1 MKIILQILLSSILTS
16 LFFIFIGFADDH
28 GKIIKERKSLFK
40 QNYSHA
46 KRMSAEIAKGN
57 NDKVV
62 ELSKKMS
69 VNYDKLID
77 LFPDNSKTGYDTE
90 ALPTIWLQK
99 DEFNAL
105 MIETSD
111 KVKEFSRIASNLK
124 GDELKEAQKNL
135 IWSSCKACHD
145 KFRMPH

>member
-16 LFFIFIGFADDH
+16 LFFVFIGFADDH

-57 NDKVV
+57 NDKVI
-62 ELSKKMS
+62 ELSEKMS
-69 VNYDKLID
+69 ANYDKLID
-77 LFPDNSKTGYDTE
+77 LFPENSKTGYDTE

-99 DEFNAL
+99 DEFNNL
-105 MIETSD
+105 MVSTSN
-111 KVKEFSRIASNLK
+111 KAREFAQLAASLT
-124 GDELKEAQKNL
+124 GGELKEAQKNL

-145 KFRMPH
+145 RFRMPH

>member
-1 MKIILQILLSSILTS
+1 MKFFLQIVSIFFFSLILFLT
-16 LFFIFIGFADDH
+16 LGYADDH

-46 KRMSAEIAKGN
+46 KRMSSEIVKGN
-57 NDKVV
+57 NEKVID
-62 ELSKKMS
+62 LSEKMAA
-69 VNYDKLID
+69 NYDKLLD
-77 LFPDNSKTGYDTE
+77 LFPENSKTGYDTE

-99 DEFNAL
+99 DEFNNL
-105 MIETSD
+105 MVSTSN
-111 KVKEFSRIASNLK
+111 KAREFAQLAASLT

-145 KFRMPH
+145 RFRMPH

>member
-1 MKIILQILLSSILTS
+1 MKIILQILLSSISAS
-16 LFFIFIGFADDH
+16 LLFIFVSFADDH

-46 KRMSAEIAKGN
+46 KKMSAEIAKGN
-57 NDKVV
+57 NDKVI
-62 ELSKKMS
+62 ELSEKMS
-69 VNYDKLID
+69 AKYDKLID
-77 LFPDNSKTGYDTE
+77 LFPENSKTGYDTE

-111 KVKEFSRIASNLK
+111 KVKAFSRIAVNLT

>member
-1 MKIILQILLSSILTS
+1 MKSFLQIVSIFFFSLILFATLSY
-16 LFFIFIGFADDH
+16 ADDH

-46 KRMSAEIAKGN
+46 KKMSAEIVKGN
-57 NDKVV
+57 NDKVI
-62 ELSKKMS
+62 ELSEKMS
-69 VNYDKLID
+69 ANYDKLID
-77 LFPDNSKTGYDTE
+77 LFPENSKTGYDTE

-111 KVKEFSRIASNLK
+111 KVKEFSRIAVNLT
-124 GDELKEAQKNL
+124 GDELKKAQKNL

>member
-1 MKIILQILLSSILTS
+1 MKFFLQIVSIFFFS
-16 LFFIFIGFADDH
+16 FILFATLGYADDH

-46 KRMSAEIAKGN
+46 KRMSSEIVKGN
-57 NDKVV
+57 NEKVID
-62 ELSKKMS
+62 LSEKMAA
-69 VNYDKLID
+69 NYDKLLD
-77 LFPDNSKTGYDTE
+77 LFPENSKTGYDTE

-99 DEFNAL
+99 DEFNNL
-105 MIETSD
+105 MVSTSN
-111 KVKEFSRIASNLK
+111 KAREFAQLAASLT

-145 KFRMPH
+145 RFRMPH

>member
-1 MKIILQILLSSILTS
+1 MKFFLQIVSIFFFS
-16 LFFIFIGFADDH
+16 LILFATLGYADDH

-46 KRMSAEIAKGN
+46 KRMSSEIVKGN
-57 NDKVV
+57 NEKVID
-62 ELSKKMS
+62 LSEKMAT
-69 VNYDKLID
+69 NYDKLLD
-77 LFPDNSKTGYDTE
+77 LFPENSKTGYDTE

-99 DEFNAL
+99 DEFNNL
-105 MIETSD
+105 MVSTSN
-111 KVKEFSRIASNLK
+111 KAREFAQLAASLT

-145 KFRMPH
+145 RFRMPH

>member
-1 MKIILQILLSSILTS
+1 MKFFLQIVSIFFFS
-16 LFFIFIGFADDH
+16 LILFATLGYADDH

-46 KRMSAEIAKGN
+46 KKMSAEIAKGN
-57 NDKVV
+57 NDKVI
-62 ELSKKMS
+62 ELSEKMS
-69 VNYDKLID
+69 ANYDKLIN
-77 LFPDNSKTGYDTE
+77 LFPENSKTGYDTE

-105 MIETSD
+105 MTETSD
-111 KVKEFSRIASNLK
+111 KVKKFTQIAASLT

>member
-1 MKIILQILLSSILTS
+1 MRIILQILLSSILAS
-16 LFFIFIGFADDH
+16 LFFVFIGFADDH
-28 GKIIKERKSLFK
+28 CISSAASDVYKR

-111 KVKEFSRIASNLK
+111 KVKKFTQIAASLT

>member
-1 MKIILQILLSSILTS
+1 MKFFLQIVSIFFFS
-16 LFFIFIGFADDH
+16 LILFVTLGYADDH

-46 KRMSAEIAKGN
+46 KRMSSEIVKGN
-57 NDKVV
+57 NGKVID
-62 ELSKKMS
+62 LSEKMAA
-69 VNYDKLID
+69 NYDKLLD
-77 LFPDNSKTGYDTE
+77 LFPENSKTGYDTE

-99 DEFNAL
+99 DEFNNL
-105 MIETSD
+105 MVSTSN
-111 KVKEFSRIASNLK
+111 KAREFAQLAASLT

-145 KFRMPH
+145 RFRMPH

>member
-1 MKIILQILLSSILTS
+1 MRIILQILLSSILAS
-16 LFFIFIGFADDH
+16 LFFVFIGFADDH

-69 VNYDKLID
+69 VNYDTVSYTHL
-77 LFPDNSKTGYDTE
+77 T
-90 ALPTIWLQK
+90 LPT
-99 DEFNAL
+99 
-105 MIETSD
+105 
-111 KVKEFSRIASNLK
+111 SN
-124 GDELKEAQKNL
+124 
-135 IWSSCKACHD
+135 SV
-145 KFRMPH
+145 

>member
-1 MKIILQILLSSILTS
+1 MKFFLQIVSIFFFS
-16 LFFIFIGFADDH
+16 LILFATLGYADDH

-46 KRMSAEIAKGN
+46 KKMSAEIAKGN
-57 NDKVV
+57 NDKVI
-62 ELSKKMS
+62 ELSEKMS
-69 VNYDKLID
+69 ANYDKLID
-77 LFPDNSKTGYDTE
+77 LFPENSKTGYDTE

-105 MIETSD
+105 MTETSD
-111 KVKEFSRIASNLK
+111 KVKKFTQIAASLT

>member
-1 MKIILQILLSSILTS
+1 MKIILQILLSSISAS
-16 LFFIFIGFADDH
+16 LLFVFVSFADDH

-46 KRMSAEIAKGN
+46 KRMSAEIEKGN
-57 NDKVV
+57 NDQVI
-62 ELSKKMS
+62 ELSEKMS
-69 VNYDKLID
+69 TNYDKLVD

-111 KVKEFSRIASNLK
+111 KVKEFSRIAANLT

>member
-1 MKIILQILLSSILTS
+1 MKFFLQIVSIFFFSLILFTTLSY
-16 LFFIFIGFADDH
+16 ADDH

-46 KRMSAEIAKGN
+46 KRMSSEIVKGN
-57 NDKVV
+57 NEKVID
-62 ELSKKMS
+62 LSEKMAA
-69 VNYDKLID
+69 NYDKLLD
-77 LFPDNSKTGYDTE
+77 LFPENSKTGYDTE

-99 DEFNAL
+99 DEFNNL
-105 MIETSD
+105 MVSTSN
-111 KVKEFSRIASNLK
+111 KAREFAQLAASLT

-145 KFRMPH
+145 RFRMPH

>member
-1 MKIILQILLSSILTS
+1 MKTILQILLSSILAS
-16 LFFIFIGFADDH
+16 LFLVFISFADDH

-46 KRMSAEIAKGN
+46 KRMSSEIVKGN
-57 NDKVV
+57 NGKVID
-62 ELSKKMS
+62 LSEKMAA
-69 VNYDKLID
+69 NYDKLLD
-77 LFPDNSKTGYDTE
+77 LFPENSKTGYDTE

-99 DEFNAL
+99 DEFNNL
-105 MIETSD
+105 MVSTSN
-111 KVKEFSRIASNLK
+111 KAREFAQLAASLT

-145 KFRMPH
+145 RFRMPH

>member
-1 MKIILQILLSSILTS
+1 MKFFLQIVSIFFLSLIL
-16 LFFIFIGFADDH
+16 FANPGYADDH

-46 KRMSAEIAKGN
+46 KRMSSEIVKGN
-57 NDKVV
+57 NEKVID
-62 ELSKKMS
+62 LSEKMAA
-69 VNYDKLID
+69 NYDKLLD
-77 LFPDNSKTGYDTE
+77 LFPENSKTGYDTE

-99 DEFNAL
+99 DEFNNL
-105 MIETSD
+105 MISTSN
-111 KVKEFSRIASNLK
+111 KAREFAQLAASLT

-145 KFRMPH
+145 RFRMPH

>member
-1 MKIILQILLSSILTS
+1 MKSFLQIVSIFFFSLILFATLSY
-16 LFFIFIGFADDH
+16 ADDH

-46 KRMSAEIAKGN
+46 KKMSAEIAKGN
-57 NDKVV
+57 NDKVI
-62 ELSKKMS
+62 ELSEKMS
-69 VNYDKLID
+69 ANYDKLID
-77 LFPDNSKTGYDTE
+77 LFPENSKTGYDTE

-111 KVKEFSRIASNLK
+111 KVKKFTQIAASLT

>member
-16 LFFIFIGFADDH
+16 FFFVFIGFADDH

-57 NDKVV
+57 KNKVI
-62 ELSKKMS
+62 ELSEKMS
-69 VNYDKLID
+69 ENYDKLID

-111 KVKEFSRIASNLK
+111 KVKKLTHIATNLT

-145 KFRMPH
+145 KFRMTH

>member
-1 MKIILQILLSSILTS
+1 MKTILQILLSSILAS
-16 LFFIFIGFADDH
+16 LFLVFISFADDH

-46 KRMSAEIAKGN
+46 KRMSSEIVKGN
-57 NDKVV
+57 NEKVID
-62 ELSKKMS
+62 LSEKMAA
-69 VNYDKLID
+69 NYDKLLD
-77 LFPDNSKTGYDTE
+77 LFPENSKTGYDTE

-99 DEFNAL
+99 DEFNNL
-105 MIETSD
+105 MVSTSN
-111 KVKEFSRIASNLK
+111 KAREFAQLAASLT

-145 KFRMPH
+145 RFRMPH